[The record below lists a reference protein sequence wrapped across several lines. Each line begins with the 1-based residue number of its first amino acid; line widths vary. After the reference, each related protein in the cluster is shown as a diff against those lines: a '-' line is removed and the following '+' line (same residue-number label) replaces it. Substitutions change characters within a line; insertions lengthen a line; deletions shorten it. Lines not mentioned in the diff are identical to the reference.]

1 MSGRSTID
9 TIFALR
15 QITEKYRETQKEFY
29 AVFIHLAM
37 RSTQI
42 WSIRQKGVVVSFGK
56 QESFGGDYIGLFSE
70 KFRGVE
76 IKVKSNRGI
85 TNSFKMKVRV
95 NPESTLSR

>member
-1 MSGRSTID
+1 M
-9 TIFALR
+9 
-15 QITEKYRETQKEFY
+15 
-29 AVFIHLAM
+29 
-37 RSTQI
+37 
-42 WSIRQKGVVVSFGK
+42 VSFGK
-56 QESFGGDYIGLFSE
+56 QESFGGDYIGLFSK